1 MTAAVSPSPA
11 LDSAASRAPRALA
24 AGPRVPEL
32 GAALETEKTADG
44 AISVRALR
52 KSYGAL
58 AAVCGIDF
66 TVEPGEI
73 FGLIGADGAGKTT
86 TFQILAGVME
96 ASSGTAAVF
105 GHPARDMRAQTGY
118 LTQSFS
124 LYPDLSV
131 AENIR
136 YIGDLRLIPPH
147 EIAERGHRY
156 LRMFDMDRFSD
167 RLAGKLSGGMK
178 QKLSLVSALVP
189 QPRVLLLDEPTT
201 GVDPVSRREL
211 WDALVHLAA
220 DGLTI
225 LVATPYLDE
234 AERCHRVAFLHRG
247 VIQQIGTP
255 AELRGSLGA
264 TRLELRT
271 TDLGAA
277 AKALATVCGPGLP
290 IDDIQRF
297 GDRLDLLVHDPDRAS
312 RTVEKTLASAG
323 LAAGDLSRDEP
334 LLENVLVARLR
345 SLGDE
350 VSQAPFPGRHDHS
363 ALKGQVAI
371 GGDRLSKQ
379 FGAFTAVDGVSLE
392 VRYGEV
398 YGLLGANGAGKTT
411 AIRMLCGLLDPS
423 QGQVQLAGER
433 HDVRS
438 PQVRQRVGYMSQKF
452 SLYDDLPLASNLQ
465 FFAGVYGVPPEE
477 RAEKIRW
484 VVSFAGL
491 TGKEDRLI
499 GSLPTGWKQR
509 VAFGA
514 AIMHEPCVLFL
525 DEPTSGV
532 DPLARRA
539 FWTLINRLADSGTA
553 ILVTTHYLEEAEQC
567 NRLGMMVAGELVA
580 EGSPTGI
587 KSQQPGHLL
596 EIVTDQPQHAE
607 DLLRTTTERW
617 RVSLFGE
624 RLHVISDDPPA
635 EALRATTAQ
644 LTAAGIQVRSAKES
658 RISLED
664 AFIHI
669 VERAR
674 LQGKVAA
681 ED

>member
-1 MTAAVSPSPA
+1 MTAAVSPAPA
-11 LDSAASRAPRALA
+11 LAPGGPLPA
-24 AGPRVPEL
+24 AG
-32 GAALETEKTADG
+32 AAAADG
-44 AISVRALR
+44 AIRVRALC
-52 KSYGAL
+52 KSYGAV
-58 AAVCGIDF
+58 AAVRGIDF
-66 TVEPGEI
+66 TVSPGEI

-96 ASSGTAAVF
+96 ASSGTASVF
-105 GHPARDMRAQTGY
+105 GRPAREMRAQTGY

-136 YIGDLRLIPPH
+136 YIGDLRLIPPRA
-147 EIAERGHRY
+147 IAERGHRY

-178 QKLSLVSALVP
+178 QKLALVSALVP

-234 AERCHRVAFLHRG
+234 AERCHRVAFIHGG

-255 AELRGSLGA
+255 AELRGGLGA

-271 TDLGAA
+271 ADLGAA
-277 AKALATVCGPGLP
+277 EKALAAVCGPGRDV
-290 IDDIQRF
+290 DDIQRF
-297 GDRLDLLVHDPDRAS
+297 GDRLDLLVHDPDAAT
-312 RTVEKTLASAG
+312 RTVEATLAAAG
-323 LAAGDLSRDEP
+323 LTAGDLERDEP

-345 SLGDE
+345 SLGGE
-350 VSQAPFPGRHDHS
+350 TRQLPFPGRRDHA

-371 GGDRLSKQ
+371 GGDRLTKQ
-379 FGAFTAVDGVSLE
+379 FGTFTAVDSVSVE

-411 AIRMLCGLLDPS
+411 VIRMLCGLLEPSRGAVRLAGDSRDARS
-423 QGQVQLAGER
+423 QG
-433 HDVRS
+433 
-438 PQVRQRVGYMSQKF
+438 VRQRVGYMSQKF
-452 SLYDDLPLASNLQ
+452 SLYDDLPIASNLS
-465 FFAGVYGVPPEE
+465 FFAGVYGVPLAE
-477 RAEKIRW
+477 RAEKISW

-491 TGKEDRLI
+491 TGKENQLI

-514 AIMHEPCVLFL
+514 AILHEPSVLFL

-567 NRLGMMVAGELVA
+567 NRLGFMVAGELVA

-596 EIVTDQPQHAE
+596 DIVADQPQRAA

-617 RVSLFGE
+617 RVSLFGDH
-624 RLHVISDDPPA
+624 LHLMTDAAPA
-635 EALRATTAQ
+635 AAIRATTAQ
-644 LTAAGIQVRSAKES
+644 LSAAGIQVKSARQG

-664 AFIHI
+664 AFIHV